1 MFLAFANAE
10 QLRYCWAEDSAVDSS
25 GYARHNYMTIGYTRR
40 EPGGSSCLPVSACR
54 LSSKKKMKGT
64 DAVTSAY
71 PQGGRSPGWRYM
83 LA

>member
-1 MFLAFANAE
+1 MILAFANAE
-10 QLRYCWAEDSAVDSS
+10 QLRYCCAEDSAVDSS

-40 EPGGSSCLPVSACR
+40 EPGLPVAC

-64 DAVTSAY
+64 DAVTSTY